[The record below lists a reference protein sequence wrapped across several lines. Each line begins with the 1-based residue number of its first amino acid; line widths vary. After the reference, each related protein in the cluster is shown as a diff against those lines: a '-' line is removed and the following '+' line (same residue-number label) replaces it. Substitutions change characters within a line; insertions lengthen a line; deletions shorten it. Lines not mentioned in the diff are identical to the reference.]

1 MKLVKKKEKEVN
13 IILAAESVFGKVGF
27 KNAKMEDIAREA
39 GITKVTLYSY
49 FQSKENLYLAVTY
62 KALLLLIEDYSSCIE
77 RNAKNPGIE
86 ASIDLLETFMAFSER
101 NHLYSETLM
110 EYFSLMR
117 ATSAGQDQAWLT
129 EAVIQSMYYDKLQE
143 IQNLPFKLIVKEIER
158 GKVDGS
164 IISELN
170 PMMATLMGWSMV
182 LGYMKLLSAS
192 GKNVSHLFHV
202 SLNEMKEVNLRLAR
216 HLFQTKQL

>member
-1 MKLVKKKEKEVN
+1 MKLVKKKEKEDN
-13 IILAAESVFGKVGF
+13 IIHAAESVFGKVGF
-27 KNAKMEDIAREA
+27 KNAKMEDIAQEA

-62 KALLLLIEDYSSCIE
+62 KALLLLIEEYTRCIE
-77 RNAKNPGIE
+77 QNVKNSGIE
-86 ASIDLLETFMAFSER
+86 AVVALLDTFMAFSER

-117 ATSAGQDQAWLT
+117 ANSAGQDQAWLT
-129 EAVIQSMYYDKLQE
+129 EAVKQSMYYDKLQE
-143 IQNLPFKLIVKEIER
+143 IQNLPFKLTVKEIER
-158 GKVDGS
+158 GKIDGS
-164 IISELN
+164 IISELD
-170 PMMATLMGWSMV
+170 PMLATLMGWSMV
-182 LGYMKLLSAS
+182 LGYMKILSAS

-202 SLNEMKEVNLRLAR
+202 SLSDMKQVNLRLAR